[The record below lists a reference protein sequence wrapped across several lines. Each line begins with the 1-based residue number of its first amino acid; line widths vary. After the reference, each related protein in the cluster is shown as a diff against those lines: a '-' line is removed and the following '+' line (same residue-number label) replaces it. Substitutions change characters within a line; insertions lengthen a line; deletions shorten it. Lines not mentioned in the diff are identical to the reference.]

1 MISLANMKDVALRA
15 HVSVSTVSH
24 VINGTRFV
32 SEDVQQRVRDAM
44 DAVGYIPNVV
54 AHSLRT
60 KKTNTIGLVIPIGND
75 ENSNIFI
82 MQVVLGIDSV
92 LKDQGYCALLANTKD
107 ELQREIEEIR
117 LMITRQIDGL
127 ILIPSVGSH
136 DFLPDLLKEKKFVFV
151 DRIPKGFEDNDYV
164 VCDSFGGS
172 YEAVDRMIKRG
183 YSKIG
188 ILCDYIGKYR
198 NSDERLLGAKK
209 AYQDNG
215 LELKTEYICECTSNI
230 EEAQEKTQWL
240 LENTDVTAILAVSN
254 IMGMG
259 AVKYLKEV
267 NIKIPE
273 EISLTIF
280 DDYNWTSIH
289 TPTITTIRQD
299 AFEMGRQSAQLLLDK
314 LKFKETEGDVWKP
327 KGIRLPTE
335 LIIRESW
342 K

>member
-1 MISLANMKDVALRA
+1 MANMKDVAKRA
-15 HVSVSTVSH
+15 QVSVSTVSH

-32 SEDVQQRVRDAM
+32 SEEVQRRVKDAM

-92 LKDQGYCALLANTKD
+92 LRDRGYCALLANTKD

-117 LMITRQIDGL
+117 RMITRQIDGL
-127 ILIPSVGSH
+127 ILIPSVGAH
-136 DFLPDLLKEKKFVFV
+136 DFIPELLKEKKYVFV
-151 DRIPKGFEDNDYV
+151 DRIPQGFEDRDYV
-164 VCDSFGGS
+164 VSDSFGGS
-172 YEAVDRMIKRG
+172 YEAVDELIKRG
-183 YSKIG
+183 HSKIG
-188 ILCDYIGKYR
+188 ILCDIFGKYR
-198 NSDERLLGAKK
+198 NSDERLLGAQK
-209 AYQDNG
+209 AYQDHG
-215 LELKTEYICECTSNI
+215 IEWKPEYICECASNM
-230 EEAQEKTQWL
+230 EEAQEKTKWL
-240 LENTDVTAILAVSN
+240 LNHTDVTAILAVSN

-259 AVKYLKEV
+259 VVKYLKEAD
-267 NIKIPE
+267 IRIPE
-273 EISLTIF
+273 DISLTIF
-280 DDYNWTSIH
+280 DDYAWTSIH

-299 AFEMGRQSAQLLLDK
+299 AFEMGRQSAKLLLEK
-314 LKFKETEGDVWKP
+314 LEFKEEGQIWKP
-327 KGIRLPTE
+327 RGIRLPTS